1 MGALYGTALGDLM
14 LQTSL
19 NILGEPTTVLFRL
32 SFLTQPFGTLSGR
45 QYNCSIDMASWVHLL
60 QKGKGVYIAEALS
73 SFRYHPDQ
81 QIHHKLL
88 EGTEDFTHL
97 ITTARSYSFLKSK
110 KTYRLGLRCALQWIF
125 SSLQDETI
133 KRIPDSHAR
142 LFHCLQIIQY
152 SCLRII
158 KILVNKLW
166 ILPLHYQIE

>member
-1 MGALYGTALGDLM
+1 M
-14 LQTSL
+14 
-19 NILGEPTTVLFRL
+19 
-32 SFLTQPFGTLSGR
+32 
-45 QYNCSIDMASWVHLL
+45 L

-125 SSLQDETI
+125 SSLRDETI